1 MAVLSSTQYDRM
13 SKFMYEDIQS
23 VDNPN
28 RLEDGSGED
37 TDLFF
42 SPLNSDEHR
51 DMRQKQQSSNIKGN
65 EDLAHGLHY
74 QHRNNRAGDEMNRT
88 NKYRLVPHLDLQ
100 SAAVSGSSPLR
111 STFQI
116 NPMPIRL

>member
-1 MAVLSSTQYDRM
+1 M

-23 VDNPN
+23 IDNPN

-51 DMRQKQQSSNIKGN
+51 DMRQKQSNIKAN
-65 EDLAHGLHY
+65 ADLAHNLHH
-74 QHRNNRAGDEMNRT
+74 QHHNEMNRT

-100 SAAVSGSSPLR
+100 SAAVTGSSPLR